1 MHNYGFGLEC
11 DVGYI
16 RFIHS
21 VTRSTTPW
29 KLFEMLLL
37 SAFVLL
43 SGFVRNLTYI
53 GVVLF
58 SGEFSP
64 GKSLSMVAGNL
75 HFLSRQ
81 TPNLLQTNDNLKGLF
96 SMVTT
101 KNKL

>member
-1 MHNYGFGLEC
+1 MTESKSHYDNRCGSSMHNYGFGLEC

-43 SGFVRNLTYI
+43 SGFVRNLT
-53 GVVLF
+53 
-58 SGEFSP
+58 
-64 GKSLSMVAGNL
+64 L
-75 HFLSRQ
+75 H
-81 TPNLLQTNDNLKGLF
+81 
-96 SMVTT
+96 
-101 KNKL
+101 

>member
-11 DVGYI
+11 DVGFI

-43 SGFVRNLTYI
+43 SGFVRNLT
-53 GVVLF
+53 L
-58 SGEFSP
+58 
-64 GKSLSMVAGNL
+64 
-75 HFLSRQ
+75 R
-81 TPNLLQTNDNLKGLF
+81 
-96 SMVTT
+96 
-101 KNKL
+101 